1 MSVQHVEVI
10 VEEPSA
16 EAALQ
21 SLLPTLLGEVS
32 FIVHAHQGKAELLKR
47 LPDRL
52 RGYALRRKND
62 PWFRDHCRVVV
73 LVDRDDDDCIELKK
87 KLEKFAADAGL
98 MSRRSSK
105 ARPYVIATRVAIEEL
120 EAWFFGDWQAV
131 LAAYPKVDPHVP
143 SQAKHRSCDEIKGGT
158 WEAFERVLQ
167 SSGYFSSGLRKI
179 EVARTVAAHMH
190 ASRNTSPSFQRFAA
204 VLAEMRV

>member
-32 FIVHAHQGKAELLKR
+32 FLVHAHQGKAELLKR

-105 ARPYVIATRVAIEEL
+105 ARPYVIATRVAIEVML
-120 EAWFFGDWQAV
+120 SPRDVAIAAV
-131 LAAYPKVDPHVP
+131 P
-143 SQAKHRSCDEIKGGT
+143 
-158 WEAFERVLQ
+158 
-167 SSGYFSSGLRKI
+167 
-179 EVARTVAAHMH
+179 RTVWRAIASAASG
-190 ASRNTSPSFQRFAA
+190 SRPRSLPA
-204 VLAEMRV
+204 